1 VFKGKNAKESP
12 KKDPTKFKTHGQR
25 KRRSR
30 LLCAQKDFCFGDV
43 VPPHHWSI
51 EVLFANPED
60 AKLMSWHASNEH
72 NNDGKLRHPADGKQ
86 WQWFNENHR
95 DFANE
100 SRNVRFTLSTD
111 GMNPFDE
118 RSSKHSTWPV
128 ILSIYILPPQLMQK
142 QKYILLTILIFGPT
156 QPRVDLDGIFEALNG
171 GYENIMGNKCSNVGR
186 VS

>member
-1 VFKGKNAKESP
+1 
-12 KKDPTKFKTHGQR
+12 
-25 KRRSR
+25 
-30 LLCAQKDFCFGDV
+30 
-43 VPPHHWSI
+43 
-51 EVLFANPED
+51 
-60 AKLMSWHASNEH
+60 
-72 NNDGKLRHPADGKQ
+72 
-86 WQWFNENHR
+86 
-95 DFANE
+95 
-100 SRNVRFTLSTD
+100 
-111 GMNPFDE
+111 MNPFDE